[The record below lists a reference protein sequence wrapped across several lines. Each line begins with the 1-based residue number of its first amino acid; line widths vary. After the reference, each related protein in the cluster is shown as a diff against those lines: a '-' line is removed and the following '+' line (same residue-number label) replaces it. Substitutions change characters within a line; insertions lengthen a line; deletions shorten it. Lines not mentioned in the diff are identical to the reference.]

1 MPVDLDFN
9 SNNKHDNGAFD
20 DTCHMTILLDTVALI
35 FHIIHLSFQIIK
47 LPSTVCVCVTL
58 SCIMFVKSCRVTRF
72 CFFECHCCFNV
83 ALVFRLFPDS
93 RSRKRERCLFSLRQI
108 ARCNES
114 LPEKRKNKIT
124 AEIQIMNGRGSR
136 VDL

>member
-47 LPSTVCVCVTL
+47 LPSTALCVTQL
-58 SCIMFVKSCRVTRF
+58 CIMFVKSCHVTRF
-72 CFFECHCCFNV
+72 YFWECLCSFNV

-114 LPEKRKNKIT
+114 LPEKKERIKL
-124 AEIQIMNGRGSR
+124 QLGSK
-136 VDL
+136 